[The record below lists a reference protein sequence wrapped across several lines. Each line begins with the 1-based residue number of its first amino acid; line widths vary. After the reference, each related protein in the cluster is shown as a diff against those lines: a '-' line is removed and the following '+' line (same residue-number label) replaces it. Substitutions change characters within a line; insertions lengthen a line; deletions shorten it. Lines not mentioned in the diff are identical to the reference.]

1 MNLTMIGR
9 LDPCFLL
16 SYAIDPWQARKFVPA
31 ELDLITFSGYAFL
44 NIVVCRVDR
53 IRPRLAPRRVGFTY
67 WHIAYRIHVRATFAN
82 ELRVEGLFFL
92 RSDVDRTFISV
103 VGNRFADFRFH
114 CARIHFSE
122 QGAESFV
129 EVRGVDDH
137 RADAVVR
144 VSPLK
149 SEDSVLSSPFA
160 SIEER
165 ERVLKYPP
173 LSMAVLE
180 SGEYVRLA
188 EVTRDEAAWREE
200 WVGVEQAE
208 WAYLRSL
215 GLEHPRLVR
224 AARVM
229 AIDYRWCLGR
239 TERLSAG
246 RGSVSQRLLGHKS

>member
-16 SYAIDPWQARKFVPA
+16 SYAIAPCQARKLVPA
-31 ELDLITFSGYAFL
+31 ELELITCSGYAFL
-44 NIVVCRVDR
+44 NIVVCRVDGM
-53 IRPRLAPRRVGFTY
+53 RPRLAPKRVGFAY
-67 WHIAYRIHVRATFAN
+67 WHIAYRIHVRATLAN

-92 RSDVDRTFISV
+92 RSDVDRTFLSV

-114 CARIHFSE
+114 LARTCFSE
-122 QGAESFV
+122 QGSESLV
-129 EVRGVDDH
+129 EVRGVFDH
-137 RADAVVR
+137 RADAAVR
-144 VSPLK
+144 VSPAK
-149 SEDSVLSSPFA
+149 TDYWVSSSPFA

-165 ERVLKYPP
+165 ERVLKYAP

-180 SGEYVRLA
+180 SGGYVRLA
-188 EVTRDEAAWREE
+188 EVTRDEAAWGEE

-224 AARVM
+224 ATRVRP
-229 AIDYRWCLGR
+229 IDYCWRLGR
-239 TERLSAG
+239 ILRLQSPA
-246 RGSVSQRLLGHKS
+246 VAL